1 MLRVILV
8 AAALLL
14 PFVESLSAG
23 EYNQTLNI
31 GDAAPA
37 WEKLPGVDGK
47 TYSLADLKDKEVI
60 VIAFTCISCETAV
73 EYEDRINELVK
84 KYADPKSKVGVFA
97 ICSSRAPADKMEKL
111 SERATKKPYLFP
123 LAYDESQKTAKDYG
137 AIATPE
143 FYVLNKDQK
152 IIYMGAMD
160 DATAADK
167 VTIRYVE
174 DAIAAALSGQLPA
187 VKETLARGCR
197 IRYVR
202 ERK

>member
-1 MLRVILV
+1 MSRVIFLAMV
-8 AAALLL
+8 FLL
-14 PFVESLSAG
+14 PFAGTALAG

-31 GDAAPA
+31 GDASPA

-60 VIAFTCISCETAV
+60 VVAFTCISCETAV
-73 EYEDRINELVK
+73 EYEDRINELAK
-84 KYADPKSKVGVFA
+84 KYDDPKSKVGVLA
-97 ICSSRAPADKMEKL
+97 ICSSRAPGDKLEKL

-123 LAYDESQKTAKDYG
+123 LAYDESQKVAKDFG

-143 FYVLNKDQK
+143 FYVLNKDRK
-152 IIYMGAMD
+152 IVYMGAMD
-160 DATAADK
+160 DVTAADK

-174 DAIAAALSGQLPA
+174 DAIAAALSGQLPV